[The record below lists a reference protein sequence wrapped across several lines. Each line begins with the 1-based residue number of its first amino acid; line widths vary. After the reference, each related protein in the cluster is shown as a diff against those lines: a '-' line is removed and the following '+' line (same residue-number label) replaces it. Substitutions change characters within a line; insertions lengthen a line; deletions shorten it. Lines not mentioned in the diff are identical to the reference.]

1 MPWKIIK
8 RVAAVILLII
18 AGYLCLSYGVYLGAN
33 SEYKR
38 YDYTK
43 LPNSCFLEALIH
55 SSRAS
60 LVLKSEVNPKVFSS
74 IFGYTFT
81 YNDNPVKLSD
91 GTVMTFGHAIC
102 IFEYKN
108 KLWAYDMNYGTMLV
122 CKAGDRNEYA
132 SRLKIWIE
140 STRNVK
146 IQKCFVVD
154 DWALPSDF
162 IK

>member
-1 MPWKIIK
+1 MFIS
-8 RVAAVILLII
+8 AIL
-18 AGYLCLSYGVYLGAN
+18 YVSYVYGVYNGAN
-33 SEYKR
+33 SEYVR
-38 YDYTK
+38 YDYTR

-60 LVLKSEVNPKVFSS
+60 LVLKSEVDSKVYSS

-81 YNDNPVKLSD
+81 YNDNIKFNVD
-91 GTVMTFGHAIC
+91 TTAMIFGHAIC

-122 CKAGDRNEYA
+122 GRAGDRNNYPNK
-132 SRLKIWIE
+132 LKEWIE
-140 STRNVK
+140 TTRSVK

-162 IK
+162 VK

>member
-1 MPWKIIK
+1 
-8 RVAAVILLII
+8 
-18 AGYLCLSYGVYLGAN
+18 
-33 SEYKR
+33 
-38 YDYTK
+38 

-60 LVLKSEVNPKVFSS
+60 LVLKSEVAPKVFSS

-81 YNDNPVKLSD
+81 YNDDLNNNSNSLI
-91 GTVMTFGHAIC
+91 FGHAIC

-122 CKAGDRNEYA
+122 GRAGNRSEYTNK
-132 SRLKIWIE
+132 LKVWIE
-140 STRNVK
+140 STRNVT

-154 DWALPSDF
+154 DWALPSDY

>member
-1 MPWKIIK
+1 M
-8 RVAAVILLII
+8 
-18 AGYLCLSYGVYLGAN
+18 
-33 SEYKR
+33 R
-38 YDYTK
+38 YDYTR

-60 LVLKSEVNPKVFSS
+60 LVLKSEVNPKTYSS

-81 YNDNPVKLSD
+81 YNDDPVKLSD
-91 GTVMTFGHAIC
+91 GTLMTFGHAIC

-122 CKAGDRNEYA
+122 GRSGNRNEYA
-132 SRLKIWIE
+132 NKLKDWIE
-140 STRNVK
+140 ATRNVK
-146 IQKCFVVD
+146 VQKCFVVD

-162 IK
+162 VK

>member
-8 RVAAVILLII
+8 RVTAVILLII

-60 LVLKSEVNPKVFSS
+60 LVLKSEVNSKIYSS

-81 YNDNPVKLSD
+81 YNDDVKLNIDAS
-91 GTVMTFGHAIC
+91 TMIFGHAIC

-122 CKAGDRNEYA
+122 GRAGDRNSYA
-132 SRLKIWIE
+132 NKLKEWIE
-140 STRNVK
+140 STRSVK

-154 DWALPSDF
+154 DWSLPSDF